1 MGGAGAGTT
10 AAGTGAA
17 GADVEAVDVAGTGI
31 EVSEA
36 APDGRV
42 TTGSTVAGGTGVS
55 TRGEP
60 LVETA
65 EDPEVG
71 A

>member
-17 GADVEAVDVAGTGI
+17 GADVEAVDAAGTGI
-31 EVSEA
+31 EAFEA
-36 APDGRV
+36 ALDGRV
-42 TTGSTVAGGTGVS
+42 TAVAGGTGAS
-55 TRGEP
+55 TRVGPSLEGG
-60 LVETA
+60 
-65 EDPEVG
+65 EDPDVR